1 LALLDA
7 HSEIAQAKAKPDRRP
22 VARCRDWCLV
32 RAGADACDQA
42 LFNFPLRAGPA
53 ALPLTGTI
61 LARGYAGAG
70 GRLNRIGIA
79 ILLAL
84 AALPAWATGMR
95 TSLRVGAVVFRS
107 CNVAL
112 RPDGS
117 LFACTRPGDTT
128 PKVTT
133 TPRDARDAS
142 ERGYQFIE
150 VNF

>member
-1 LALLDA
+1 MRATKHYLTFRCARAPTHYRSLAPSLL
-7 HSEIAQAKAKPDRRP
+7 
-22 VARCRDWCLV
+22 LV
-32 RAGADACDQA
+32 T
-42 LFNFPLRAGPA
+42 L
-53 ALPLTGTI
+53 
-61 LARGYAGAG
+61 G
-70 GRLNRIGIA
+70 GRLNRIAIA

-95 TSLRVGAVVFRS
+95 TSLRVGAIVFRS
-107 CNVAL
+107 CKVAL

-133 TPRDARDAS
+133 TPWRARDAS